1 MIQGYEALLYIHLTQ
16 STSIAHTIILKRI
29 TPELLWQISV
39 LLTVRSPPIISLICQ
54 MIKLA
59 SK

>member
-29 TPELLWQISV
+29 TSEL
-39 LLTVRSPPIISLICQ
+39 
-54 MIKLA
+54 
-59 SK
+59 